1 MALKKA
7 IARMPDLAQYA
18 ISTATVHHE
27 QLVLVLHQK
36 TGVVAFRHQRVA
48 GAQHRQFHFVFSHF
62 ILYMCF
68 LASYVS
74 IALSHFMATGSPGL
88 LLYGSFRVVPAS
100 HPGVPSLA
108 KRPQAER
115 RVVPTLSFSPS

>member
-36 TGVVAFRHQRVA
+36 TGVVAFRHQRVSS
-48 GAQHRQFHFVFSHF
+48 AQNRQLYYIFSRFVFILNHF
-62 ILYMCF
+62 IGF
-68 LASYVS
+68 
-74 IALSHFMATGSPGL
+74 H
-88 LLYGSFRVVPAS
+88 
-100 HPGVPSLA
+100 
-108 KRPQAER
+108 
-115 RVVPTLSFSPS
+115 

>member
-7 IARMPDLAQYA
+7 IARMPDLAQYS

-48 GAQHRQFHFVFSHF
+48 GAQHRQFHFVFSRF
-62 ILYMCF
+62 
-68 LASYVS
+68 A
-74 IALSHFMATGSPGL
+74 L
-88 LLYGSFRVVPAS
+88 LLIPVVPLSADFKS
-100 HPGVPSLA
+100 A
-108 KRPQAER
+108 
-115 RVVPTLSFSPS
+115 RVDSRKPHACRIQLPPFI